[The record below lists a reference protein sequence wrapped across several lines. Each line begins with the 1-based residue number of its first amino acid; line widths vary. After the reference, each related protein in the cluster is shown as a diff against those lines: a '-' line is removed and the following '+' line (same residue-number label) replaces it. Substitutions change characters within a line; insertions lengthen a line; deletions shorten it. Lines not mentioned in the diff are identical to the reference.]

1 MYRLKF
7 EKMVEGSLDV
17 VRYLCFGACGPFIL
31 VESILTLAFYSQ
43 IKMCPKSEGFT
54 HLLTFVV
61 IIAGC
66 ISLALTSFCCY
77 HMLLVGKTIRNVWPE
92 IRNPPPVDPEQEED
106 DAESIRSSQYERVRL
121 DDNLRD
127 FDID

>member
-1 MYRLKF
+1 
-7 EKMVEGSLDV
+7 
-17 VRYLCFGACGPFIL
+17 
-31 VESILTLAFYSQ
+31 
-43 IKMCPKSEGFT
+43 
-54 HLLTFVV
+54 
-61 IIAGC
+61 
-66 ISLALTSFCCY
+66 
-77 HMLLVGKTIRNVWPE
+77 MLLVGKTIRNVWPE